1 MNKILI
7 APSILSADFS
17 KLGREIEAVEEAGA
31 EWIHIDVMD
40 AHFVPNLTIGPVVV
54 KSIRPTTKLL
64 LDVHLMIENPERF
77 IESFAKAGADMI
89 TFHIEAEDD
98 PKEVI
103 RLIRYFK
110 KRVGVS
116 IRPKTG
122 LGAIEQIL
130 PMVDMVL
137 VMTVEPGF
145 AGQEF
150 MSDCLPKI
158 EELRKKF
165 KRDIQVDG
173 GINASTAAE
182 VRAKGANVIV
192 AGTAIFGTKNYSEA
206 IRGLRGL

>member
-137 VMTVEPGF
+137 VMTVELGF